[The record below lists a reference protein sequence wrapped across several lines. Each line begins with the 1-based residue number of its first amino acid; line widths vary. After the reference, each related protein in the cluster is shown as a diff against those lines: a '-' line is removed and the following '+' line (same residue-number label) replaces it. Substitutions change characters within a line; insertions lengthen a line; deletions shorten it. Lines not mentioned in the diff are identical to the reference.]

1 MMISFDPAFLPW
13 VGLAAL
19 DMTYR
24 IRPSASTSGA
34 GQHVQQA
41 VLTMET
47 LRKPI
52 SFQRIGSADDEKQR
66 NQQWLRTDFAHELNF
81 IYSSVFSRSSV
92 KRDKPVVV

>member
-1 MMISFDPAFLPW
+1 
-13 VGLAAL
+13 
-19 DMTYR
+19 
-24 IRPSASTSGA
+24 
-34 GQHVQQA
+34 
-41 VLTMET
+41 MET

-66 NQQWLRTDFAHELNF
+66 NQQWLRTDFAPELNF